1 MKEMTKTAL
10 QDAFAGESQAHMK
23 YLAFSAAAEKEG
35 KPNVARLF
43 KAIAYAEQV
52 HAINHAKNLG
62 YLGSTSENLEAAEGG
77 ENFEIEEM
85 YPVYNNTA
93 KFQGEA
99 GAEKS
104 THYALEAEKIHSKM
118 YNDAHTVV
126 QGGSDI
132 TIDVIRICPVCGH
145 TVEGEAPEAC
155 PVCKAKGSSFVAF
168 E

>member
-1 MKEMTKTAL
+1 MKEMTKRAL
-10 QDAFAGESQAHMK
+10 EDAFAGESQAHMK
-23 YLAFSAAAEKEG
+23 YLAFSAAAKKEG

-62 YLGSTSENLEAAEGG
+62 YIGSALENLESAEGG

-93 KFQGEA
+93 KFQVEA

-118 YNDAHTVV
+118 YNDAQQTVRN
-126 QGGSDI
+126 GSDI
-132 TIDVIRICPVCGH
+132 EIDVIRICPVCGH
-145 TVEGEAPEAC
+145 TIEGDAPESC
-155 PVCKAKGSSFVAF
+155 PVCKAKGSTFVAF